1 MRYFA
6 KFLKII
12 PNWVISTVVLLL
24 IIYIS
29 LDSNPLDINS
39 IILFEGADKLIHFI
53 MYFVLCSAYII
64 DYAKSRM
71 PHHTKI
77 GPEISFGCLCI
88 AIGMLLEIMQA
99 TITEFRTFDT
109 YDLIAN
115 TLGAIVGF
123 LVMHFYGL
131 HKLRRSMIPLYVRR
145 HRHSSHHKSSK

>member
-77 GPEISFGCLCI
+77 GPEISFG
-88 AIGMLLEIMQA
+88 
-99 TITEFRTFDT
+99 
-109 YDLIAN
+109 
-115 TLGAIVGF
+115 
-123 LVMHFYGL
+123 
-131 HKLRRSMIPLYVRR
+131 
-145 HRHSSHHKSSK
+145 